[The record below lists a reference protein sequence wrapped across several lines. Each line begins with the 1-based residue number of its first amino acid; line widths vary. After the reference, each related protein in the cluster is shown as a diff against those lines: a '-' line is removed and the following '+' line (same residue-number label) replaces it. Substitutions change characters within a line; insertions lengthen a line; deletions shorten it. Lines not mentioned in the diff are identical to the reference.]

1 MRYHFGPSYPPASS
15 DGPSEI
21 WRRSG
26 FHRYPTKSTET
37 WPSAAS
43 SIPHSR
49 PRCCMETL
57 DGELPPTDPLDS
69 SETKS
74 NCFQRNCT
82 RDATVWLRWKVEV
95 LQNLISP
102 VYMKCV
108 KMTMPV
114 CVNTSFGYKQHSI
127 NARALSERSC
137 WKKAPQACCIH
148 FHDKNRETFHSR
160 LGIVN
165 ISEKEK
171 LH

>member
-114 CVNTSFGYKQHSI
+114 CVNTSFDTNSTALTRGRSAKDRAEKSPRSMLHSFP
-127 NARALSERSC
+127 
-137 WKKAPQACCIH
+137 W
-148 FHDKNRETFHSR
+148 
-160 LGIVN
+160 
-165 ISEKEK
+165 
-171 LH
+171 